1 MDERGGPTTRLDVAP
16 VRARGSLAVMQGL
29 VGTVY
34 GLDLVEASSAIYII
48 LPVGVAGVDKVFASA
63 TIHLVVVFA
72 GEDLVVAAAALEAVL
87 PVATREAVGPVGPHK
102 RIVTAGTGK
111 DLRQGILPGEERSD
125 HNYHHREQD
134 A

>member
-72 GEDLVVAAAALEAVL
+72 GEDLVVAAAALEAIISAAALEAVL
-87 PVATREAVGPVGPHK
+87 PVATREAVGPVGPH
-102 RIVTAGTGK
+102 
-111 DLRQGILPGEERSD
+111 
-125 HNYHHREQD
+125 
-134 A
+134 